1 MKVLGPCLVLAVAPV
16 LRADPLPARGV
27 ETGDLDRGAA
37 ACTDFYQFAN
47 GGWRA
52 AHPIPASMTRWSRRW
67 AAGEAAKER
76 LKDILDEVSAK
87 RSWAPGSVEQLIGD
101 HYASCMD
108 EPRIEA
114 LGLEPVR
121 PLLAEIEAVRDAAG
135 LQRTIG
141 RFHDLAINVPFG
153 LTSSPDN
160 HDPAQMIADV
170 YASGLGLPDRDY
182 YVKPEPRFQEACEK
196 YRAHVARLFRLAGSG
211 EAAARA
217 AAETVFAMEKAL
229 AEASLD
235 NVALRDPAATDH
247 KITFAALQKLTP
259 HFDWAAYFEAAGV
272 PRADLNVQE
281 PKFLEAVDRS
291 LAETPLA
298 TWKVYLRWQLLHA
311 ASPSLSA
318 PLVEESFGFYG
329 RTLGGAQEMKPR
341 WKRCA
346 ESTDALLGEALG
358 QKYVEKYFPP
368 AAKTRMQEL
377 VKNLLL
383 AMGDTIRGLDW
394 MGPWTAAGGA

>member
-1 MKVLGPCLVLAVAPV
+1 
-16 LRADPLPARGV
+16 
-27 ETGDLDRGAA
+27 
-37 ACTDFYQFAN
+37 
-47 GGWRA
+47 
-52 AHPIPASMTRWSRRW
+52 
-67 AAGEAAKER
+67 
-76 LKDILDEVSAK
+76 
-87 RSWAPGSVEQLIGD
+87 
-101 HYASCMD
+101 
-108 EPRIEA
+108 
-114 LGLEPVR
+114 
-121 PLLAEIEAVRDAAG
+121 
-135 LQRTIG
+135 
-141 RFHDLAINVPFG
+141 
-153 LTSSPDN
+153 LT
-160 HDPAQMIADV
+160 
-170 YASGLGLPDRDY
+170 L
-182 YVKPEPRFQEACEK
+182 
-196 YRAHVARLFRLAGSG
+196 
-211 EAAARA
+211 
-217 AAETVFAMEKAL
+217 TVFAMEKAL

-394 MGPWTAAGGA
+394 MGPSTAAGGA